1 MPSSKI
7 AVTVR
12 RSRDEV
18 ERLWRDPTF
27 HQPQIRDAPVRFVD
41 APGDRGTE
49 IRVEIAGRK
58 EHAKGKDELRR
69 FTALVETGE
78 IPRSDASPD
87 GVSAEQQLDQR
98 PAQPVE
104 A

>member
-12 RSRDEV
+12 RDRDEV
-18 ERLWRDPTF
+18 ERLWRDRAF
-27 HQPQIRDAPVRFVD
+27 HQPQIHDAQMRFVQ

-49 IRVEIAGRK
+49 IHVQIDGRK

-69 FTALVETGE
+69 FKALVETGE
-78 IPRSDASPD
+78 IPRSDASPG
-87 GVSAEQQLDQR
+87 GVSAKQQLHQR

>member
-12 RSRDEV
+12 RDRDEV
-18 ERLWRDPTF
+18 ERLWRDRAF
-27 HQPQIRDAPVRFVD
+27 HQPEIRDAQVGFVA

-49 IRVEIAGRK
+49 IHVEIDGRK
-58 EHAKGKDELRR
+58 AHAKGKDALRR
-69 FTALVETGE
+69 FKALVETGE

-87 GVSAEQQLDQR
+87 GVSAKQQLDQR
-98 PAQPVE
+98 PAQPVG